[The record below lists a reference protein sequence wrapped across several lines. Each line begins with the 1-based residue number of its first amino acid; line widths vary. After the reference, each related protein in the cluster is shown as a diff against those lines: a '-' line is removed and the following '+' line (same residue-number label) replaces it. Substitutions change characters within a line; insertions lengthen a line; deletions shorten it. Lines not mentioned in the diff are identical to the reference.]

1 MGSEYVPN
9 EFRMGSEWFLMGSAW
24 APNGFLMG
32 PNGFQMGSEWVP
44 ITGPRNQA
52 YVEERA
58 GATAVEDRGPGC
70 QMVDPAAG
78 GRAVPTCT
86 YVYFGKLPGPGPG
99 NRISRFRNLM
109 VLLPSGS
116 RI

>member
-9 EFRMGSEWFLMGSAW
+9 EFRMGSEWFRMGSAW
-24 APNGFLMG
+24 APNGFLMD

-86 YVYFGKLPGPGPG
+86 YVYYSESYRGQARGTEFHDFG
-99 NRISRFRNLM
+99 I
-109 VLLPSGS
+109 
-116 RI
+116 

>member
-1 MGSEYVPN
+1 MLEGGP
-9 EFRMGSEWFLMGSAW
+9 GK
-24 APNGFLMG
+24 APEAE
-32 PNGFQMGSEWVP
+32 FQMGSEWVP

-86 YVYFGKLPGPGPG
+86 YVY
-99 NRISRFRNLM
+99 S
-109 VLLPSGS
+109 SGS
-116 RI
+116 YRGQARGTEFHDFGI